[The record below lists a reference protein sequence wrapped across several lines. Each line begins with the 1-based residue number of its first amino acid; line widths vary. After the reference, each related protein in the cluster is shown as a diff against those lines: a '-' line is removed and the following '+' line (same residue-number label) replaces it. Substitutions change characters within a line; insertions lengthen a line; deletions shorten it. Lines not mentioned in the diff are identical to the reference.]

1 MEKIK
6 ILVEA
11 DKYGNNDLT
20 VIQPSQGARASDVM
34 TVISTPLMNVVLDIC
49 DNNQDEA
56 VDLLIGMLKDYA
68 KANDIDLK

>member
-1 MEKIK
+1 MEEIK

-11 DKYGNNDLT
+11 DKDGNNDLT

-34 TVISTPLMNVVLDIC
+34 TTLSAPLMDVVLDIC

-56 VDLLIGMLKDYA
+56 VDLLIGMLKGYA
-68 KANDIDLK
+68 KANDINLK